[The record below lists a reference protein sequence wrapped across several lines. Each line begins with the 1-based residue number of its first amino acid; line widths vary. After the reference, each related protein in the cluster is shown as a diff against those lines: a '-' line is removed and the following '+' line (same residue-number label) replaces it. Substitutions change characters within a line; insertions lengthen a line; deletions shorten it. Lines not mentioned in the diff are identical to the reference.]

1 MKFQDYYETLGVE
14 RGASQDEIKKA
25 YRRLARKFHPD
36 VSTESDAEARFKSL
50 GEAYE
55 VLKDPEKR
63 AAYDQLGKNWQ
74 AGQQFEA
81 PSGWDAGFEFSGGD
95 FTGAA
100 GGDFSDFF
108 ESLFGRGGGPQHT
121 SRRYRGRGEDH
132 HARILIDLEDAFT
145 GATRELVLRV
155 PEVGATG
162 HVQTR
167 ERKLSVKIPKGIR
180 PGQRIRLAGQGAVS
194 FGEGPPGDLY
204 LEVLFR
210 DHARYTAD
218 DSDLYLSLPV
228 SPWEAALGA
237 TIKTPTPAGTVDLK
251 IPAGSAAGRK
261 LRLRGRGLPGDPP
274 GDLYAVLQI
283 VVPPADS
290 DEIKALYKEMSEKSS
305 FDPRA
310 ALGV

>member
-1 MKFQDYYETLGVE
+1 MKFQDYYEILGVE
-14 RGASQDEIKKA
+14 RGAGQDEIKKA

-36 VSTESDAEARFKSL
+36 VSTESDAEARFKAL

-63 AAYDQLGKNWQ
+63 AAYDQLGENWQ

-108 ESLFGRGGGPQHT
+108 ESLFGRGGGPQHA
-121 SRRYRGRGEDH
+121 SRHYRGRGEDH

-155 PEVGATG
+155 PEVGTTG

-210 DHARYTAD
+210 DHPRYAAD

-283 VVPPADS
+283 VVPPADN